1 MAGAGAESVVGG
13 TISGW
18 DTSPV
23 YFQGGNNDRLY
34 IKRYPTNNTSNW
46 QESYCGCNGTG
57 H

>member
-1 MAGAGAESVVGG
+1 MARAGAESVVGG
-13 TISGW
+13 TIAGW
-18 DTSPV
+18 DTSAV

-34 IKRYPTNNTSNW
+34 IKRYPTNNSGNW